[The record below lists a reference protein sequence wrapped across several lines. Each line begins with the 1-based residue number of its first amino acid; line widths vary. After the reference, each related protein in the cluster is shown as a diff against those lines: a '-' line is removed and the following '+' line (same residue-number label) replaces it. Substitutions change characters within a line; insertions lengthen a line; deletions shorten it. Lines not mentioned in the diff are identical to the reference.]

1 MLSPHLEDCDTFQSD
16 QKWLNIVISTLSV
29 GEVCND
35 GPQCLRDGEHGIP
48 DSRDDGQ
55 TGRSRL
61 FSGGSHGQGTTCSV
75 VCVQVKLLWNYSRCV
90 FLIFGTGV
98 QLGGRLDLC
107 ERGSSG
113 ARRSGLYQELSL
125 WALRQGLP
133 HPAHLWGTH
142 TEVFKLWGLDIVLV
156 CARVKPYVF
165 VSFSKNESCLP
176 FSFLPSHS

>member
-1 MLSPHLEDCDTFQSD
+1 MLLPGSSLTKAWVSLVWSRYALPSLGSLWHLPVWSEVWSEVTKYCDFY
-16 QKWLNIVISTLSV
+16 V

-142 TEVFKLWGLDIVLV
+142 T
-156 CARVKPYVF
+156 
-165 VSFSKNESCLP
+165 
-176 FSFLPSHS
+176 